1 MILSKATT
9 NFVAKLCPFK
19 KDPITK
25 RPNTTIFW
33 KKKKKRPKQQ
43 FFEKKKKSQG
53 PTGPKKNLF
62 FKNYGQKPKTNQNW
76 YIPKPIDFQPGFGWD
91 F

>member
-25 RPNTTIFW
+25 KPNTTIFW
-33 KKKKKRPKQQ
+33 KKKGPNSN
-43 FFEKKKKSQG
+43 FLKKKKK
-53 PTGPKKNLF
+53 PRPNWPKKNLF